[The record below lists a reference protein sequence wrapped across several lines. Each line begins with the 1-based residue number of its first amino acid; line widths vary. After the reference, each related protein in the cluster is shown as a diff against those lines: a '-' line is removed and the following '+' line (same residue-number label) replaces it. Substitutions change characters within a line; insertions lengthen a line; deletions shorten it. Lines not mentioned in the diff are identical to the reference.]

1 MMAEVVKE
9 TVVCVEGY
17 PDIQTPTGLS
27 LLEVCEA
34 ADVPMES
41 ECGGFAG
48 CNSCRVD
55 VLADASGLSAR
66 DPIEVPF
73 LDQDDQRLGC
83 QAIVHGP
90 VKIRLCPG
98 ML

>member
-1 MMAEVVKE
+1 MMPGAVVK
-9 TVVCVEGY
+9 VEGY
-17 PDIQTPTGLS
+17 SEVSTPKGLS

-34 ADVPMES
+34 AGIPMES

-48 CNSCRVD
+48 CNSCRVEVSAGD
-55 VLADASGLSAR
+55 GHLSPR
-66 DPIEVPF
+66 DPIELPF
-73 LDQDDQRLGC
+73 LDRDDQRLGC

-90 VKIRLCPG
+90 VTIKLCPG